1 MKTSLA
7 NCIVLTGCFFLFG
20 AGFPAQSG
28 VDSAKKLF
36 DAGQFKDCEVLLR
49 AEIFKTP
56 GDAAL
61 HYWLGKCAFELYD
74 DDLAYSS
81 ADKAVDL
88 DLKNAD
94 YHYFL
99 GITSGYKAERSN
111 WFSGLSLA
119 RKAQHEFL
127 TAVQMNPGNVDSQ
140 RDLISYYIAA
150 PGIAG
155 GGDDKAQAQITAL
168 DVAHPVPARLAR
180 MELFENRKKFTEAT
194 NEARG
199 VVTVRPRLVKSYLE
213 VAEYF
218 QNREDPASMRSTLS
232 AIPRG
237 LPPDPRVD
245 YYLAVANILAGE
257 NIPDAQKT
265 LNAYLLRQPPP
276 RREDHV
282 TLGNVHAWLGRAYDK
297 LGQRATAIT
306 ECRDAVKLEPKNRYA
321 HDCLRR
327 VDSQ

>member
-1 MKTSLA
+1 MKRSLA
-7 NCIVLTGCFFLFG
+7 NWIALAGCFLFFSMG
-20 AGFPAQSG
+20 MPVQSA

-36 DAGQFKDCEVLLR
+36 DAGQFKEGEALLR
-49 AEIFKTP
+49 AEISKTP
-56 GDAAL
+56 TDPAL

-81 ADKAVDL
+81 AEKAVEL
-88 DLKNAD
+88 DPKNAD

-99 GITSGYKAERSN
+99 GTASGYKAEHSN

-127 TAVQMNPGNVDSQ
+127 TAVELNPNNVDAQ

-155 GGDDKAQAQITAL
+155 GGDEKAQAQITEL

-180 MELFENRKKFTEAT
+180 MELYENRKKFTEAS

-199 VVTVRPRLVKSYLE
+199 VVSVRPRLVKSYLE

-218 QNREDPASMRSTLS
+218 QNREDAASIRAALN

-245 YYLAVANILAGE
+245 YYVAVANVIAGE
-257 NIPDAQKT
+257 NIPDAMKT
-265 LNAYLLRQPPP
+265 FNAFLLRQPPP

-282 TLGNVHAWLGRAYDK
+282 TLGDVHSWLGRAYEK
-297 LGQRATAIT
+297 IGQRAAAIS
-306 ECRDAVKLEPKNRYA
+306 ECHAALKLEPKNRYA
-321 HDCLRR
+321 HDCLKRA
-327 VDSQ
+327 DTQ

>member
-1 MKTSLA
+1 MNRSLTHWITLA
-7 NCIVLTGCFFLFG
+7 ACLLLLSSGM
-20 AGFPAQSG
+20 PQQSV
-28 VDSAKKLF
+28 VDSAKELF
-36 DAGQFKDCEVLLR
+36 NAGKFKDAEVLLR
-49 AEIFKTP
+49 AEISKSP

-61 HYWLGKCAFELYD
+61 YYWLGKCAFELYD

-88 DLKNAD
+88 DLKNPD

-99 GITSGYKAERSN
+99 GTASGYKAEHSN

-119 RKAQHEFL
+119 RKAQHEFYE
-127 TAVQMNPGNVDSQ
+127 AVQLNPNNVEAQ

-155 GGDDKAQAQITAL
+155 GGDDKAEAQITVL
-168 DVAHPVPARLAR
+168 DVSHPVPARLAR
-180 MELFENRKKFTEAT
+180 MELFENRKKWTEAA

-199 VVTVRPRLVKSYLE
+199 VISVRPRLVKSYLD

-218 QNREDPASMRSTLS
+218 MNREDVTSMRAALA

-237 LPPDPRVD
+237 LPPDPHTD
-245 YYLAVANILAGE
+245 YYVAVANILAGE
-257 NIPDAQKT
+257 NLPDAQKAI
-265 LNAYLLRQPPP
+265 NAYLAKQPPP

-282 TLGNVHAWLGRAYDK
+282 TLGDAHSWLGRAYEK
-297 LGQRATAIT
+297 LGQRNEGIA
-306 ECRDAVKLEPKNRYA
+306 ECRAALKLEPKNKSA
-321 HDCLRR
+321 HECLRR

>member
-1 MKTSLA
+1 MKNSSA
-7 NCIVLTGCFFLFG
+7 HWIVLAACFLFFGTG
-20 AGFPAQSG
+20 APAQSA

-36 DAGQFKDCEVLLR
+36 DAGQFKEGETLLR
-49 AEIFKTP
+49 AEISKTP
-56 GDAAL
+56 SDPAL

-74 DDLAYSS
+74 DDLAYTS
-81 ADKAVDL
+81 AEKAVEFDP
-88 DLKNAD
+88 KNSD

-99 GITSGYKAERSN
+99 GTASGYKAEHSN

-127 TAVQMNPGNVDSQ
+127 TAVQLNPNNLEAQ

-155 GGDDKAQAQITAL
+155 GGDEKAEVQITEL

-194 NEARG
+194 NEAKG
-199 VVTVRPRLVKSYLE
+199 VISVRPRLVKSYLE

-218 QNREDPASMRSTLS
+218 VNREDPANIRAAVA

-237 LPPDPRVD
+237 LPADYHVD
-245 YYLAVANILAGE
+245 YYVAVANVLAGE
-257 NIPDAQKT
+257 NLPEAQKA
-265 LNAYLLRQPPP
+265 LDAYLVRQPPP

-282 TLGNVHAWLGRAYDK
+282 TLGDVHSWLGRYYEK
-297 LGQRATAIT
+297 LGQSAAAIT
-306 ECRDAVKLEPKNRYA
+306 ECRAALKLEPKNRYA
-321 HDCLRR
+321 HECLRR
-327 VDSQ
+327 IDTQ

>member
-1 MKTSLA
+1 MRRALTHWIAITASL
-7 NCIVLTGCFFLFG
+7 FFLSG
-20 AGFPAQSG
+20 GMPAQSA

-36 DAGQFKDCEVLLR
+36 DAGQFKDAEVLLR
-49 AEIFKTP
+49 AEISKTP
-56 GDAAL
+56 GDPEL
-61 HYWLGKCAFELYD
+61 QYWLGKCAFELYD
-74 DDLAYSS
+74 DDLAFSS
-81 ADKAVDL
+81 AQRAVEL
-88 DLKNAD
+88 DPKNPD
-94 YHYFL
+94 YHHFL
-99 GITSGYKAERSN
+99 GTASGYKAEHAN

-127 TAVQMNPGNVDSQ
+127 AAVELNPNNVEAQ

-155 GGDDKAQAQITAL
+155 GGDDKAEAQITEL

-180 MELFENRKKFTEAT
+180 MELFENRKKFTEAA

-199 VVTVRPRLVKSYLE
+199 VLAVRPRLVKSYLE

-218 QNREDPASMRSTLS
+218 QNREDAAGVRAALA

-245 YYLAVANILAGE
+245 YYRAVANIIAGE
-257 NIPDAQKT
+257 NLPEAEIA
-265 LNAYLLRQPPP
+265 LNAYLVKQPPP
-276 RREDHV
+276 RREDHI
-282 TLGNVHAWLGRAYDK
+282 TLGDVHSWLGRMHEK
-297 LGQRATAIT
+297 LGQRNAAIS
-306 ECRDAVKLEPKNRYA
+306 ECRAALKLEPKNRYA

-327 VDSQ
+327 IDSQ

>member
-1 MKTSLA
+1 MKRSLA
-7 NCIVLTGCFFLFG
+7 NWIVLTSSFFLLG
-20 AGFPAQSG
+20 AGISTESA
-28 VDSAKKLF
+28 VDSAKKFF
-36 DAGQFKDCEVLLR
+36 DAGQFKECEALLH
-49 AEIFKTP
+49 AEISKTP

-88 DLKNAD
+88 DLRNPD

-99 GITSGYKAERSN
+99 GTTSGYKAEHSN

-127 TAVQMNPGNVDSQ
+127 TAVQMNPSNIDSQ

-155 GGDDKAQAQITAL
+155 GGDDKAQAQITEL

-180 MELFENRKKFTEAT
+180 MELYENRKKFTEAA
-194 NEARG
+194 NEAKG
-199 VVTVRPRLVKSYLE
+199 VIAVRPRLVKSYLE
-213 VAEYF
+213 VAEF
-218 QNREDPASMRSTLS
+218 FENREDPTSIRAAIA

-237 LPPDPRVD
+237 LPADHHVD
-245 YYLAVANILAGE
+245 YYVAVANILAGE
-257 NIPDAQKT
+257 NIPDAMKS
-265 LNAYLLRQPPP
+265 LNAYLLLQPPP

-282 TLGNVHAWLGRAYDK
+282 TLADVHAWLGRANEK
-297 LGQRATAIT
+297 LGDRAAAISECHTAL
-306 ECRDAVKLEPKNRYA
+306 KLEPKNRYA
-321 HDCLRR
+321 HDCLKR

>member
-1 MKTSLA
+1 MNKSPFRWVVLA
-7 NCIVLTGCFFLFG
+7 GCFFFLN
-20 AGFPAQSG
+20 AGIFAQSA

-36 DAGQFKDCEVLLR
+36 DAGQFKDCEALLR
-49 AEIFKTP
+49 AEISKNP
-56 GDAAL
+56 GEAAL

-99 GITSGYKAERSN
+99 GTTSGYKAEHSN

-119 RKAQHEFL
+119 RKAQREFQL
-127 TAVQMNPGNVDSQ
+127 AVEMNPSNVDSQ

-155 GGDDKAQAQITAL
+155 GGDDKAQAQITEL

-180 MELFENRKKFTEAT
+180 MELYENRKKFTEAA
-194 NEARG
+194 NEAKG
-199 VVTVRPRLVKSYLE
+199 VIAVRPRLVKSYLE
-213 VAEYF
+213 VAEF
-218 QNREDPASMRSTLS
+218 FENREDPNSIRAAIT

-237 LPPDPRVD
+237 LPADYHVD
-245 YYLAVANILAGE
+245 YYVAVANILAGE
-257 NIPDAQKT
+257 NIPDATKS
-265 LNAYLLRQPPP
+265 LNAYLVRQPPP

-282 TLGNVHAWLGRAYDK
+282 TLGNVHSWLGRAYEK
-297 LGQRATAIT
+297 LGQRSSATS
-306 ECRDAVKLEPKNRYA
+306 ECRAALKLEPKNRYA
-321 HDCLRR
+321 HDCLHRIET
-327 VDSQ
+327 Q